1 MICGHSSEF
10 FCELLTQDLLCKED
24 IIFLSERARRVS
36 STKMENAGL
45 DERRRAPLLVLC
57 GYTIFPGKKRGFIF
71 RVRLHIAQQKL

>member
-45 DERRRAPLLVLC
+45 DKRRRRAPLLVLC
-57 GYTIFPGKKRGFIF
+57 GYTIFSRKEKGFYISS
-71 RVRLHIAQQKL
+71 

>member
-1 MICGHSSEF
+1 MISGHTSEF

-24 IIFLSERARRVS
+24 IIFLSERAS

-45 DERRRAPLLVLC
+45 DKRRRAPLLVLC

>member
-1 MICGHSSEF
+1 MISGHTSEFF

-24 IIFLSERARRVS
+24 IIFLSERAS

-45 DERRRAPLLVLC
+45 DKRRRRAPLLVLC